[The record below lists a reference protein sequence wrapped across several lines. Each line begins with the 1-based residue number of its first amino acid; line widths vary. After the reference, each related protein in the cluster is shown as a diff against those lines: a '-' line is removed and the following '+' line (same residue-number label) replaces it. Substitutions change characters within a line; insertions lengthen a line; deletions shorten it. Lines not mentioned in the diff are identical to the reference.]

1 MVKNKIGIGIIFL
14 TMLVGMALIPAV
26 SAQKEDNY
34 SVTAEKAFE
43 HANAQMISF
52 IATDTDFEKWE
63 GASIDPKPLEL
74 YDINGQKLYYQ
85 YSVYKDNSIIGR
97 IDIGANKKLGSS
109 IQVIE
114 FDPKPFDA
122 DEAIKKSIEVA
133 NKEYPDGKIKSTQ
146 MVVYSYPS
154 IGAMT
159 VVKDKNTGD
168 EHRIF
173 VDAYTLDEVQDK
185 PATETEP
192 GVWSIYEH
200 RLKNGIDENLKDWQ
214 KSDELTKSIEKAAA
228 DKGVNIN
235 VAVTE
240 ENMKKLSTDAVT
252 TLVTGK
258 TLNVN
263 LYGQEQSDYCAA
275 ASGKMIAK
283 YYGVTHTQTHI
294 YQMMEEGCAVDNQ
307 KYYYTT
313 SRSEGGLGKTGSSED
328 WTPIFSQLVSEINNN
343 RPVVSLIPGHVRV
356 CRGYSDSG
364 VGVHYLKINDPL
376 PVGSGH
382 QYIETWGAE
391 TCHIYVK

>member
-1 MVKNKIGIGIIFL
+1 
-14 TMLVGMALIPAV
+14 
-26 SAQKEDNY
+26 
-34 SVTAEKAFE
+34 
-43 HANAQMISF
+43 
-52 IATDTDFEKWE
+52 
-63 GASIDPKPLEL
+63 
-74 YDINGQKLYYQ
+74 
-85 YSVYKDNSIIGR
+85 
-97 IDIGANKKLGSS
+97 
-109 IQVIE
+109 
-114 FDPKPFDA
+114 
-122 DEAIKKSIEVA
+122 
-133 NKEYPDGKIKSTQ
+133 
-146 MVVYSYPS
+146 
-154 IGAMT
+154 
-159 VVKDKNTGD
+159 
-168 EHRIF
+168 
-173 VDAYTLDEVQDK
+173 
-185 PATETEP
+185 
-192 GVWSIYEH
+192 
-200 RLKNGIDENLKDWQ
+200 
-214 KSDELTKSIEKAAA
+214 
-228 DKGVNIN
+228 
-235 VAVTE
+235 
-240 ENMKKLSTDAVT
+240 MKKLSTDVVT
-252 TLVTGK
+252 TLITTK